1 MNMNMNKYAVGGFV
15 RDRIMSI
22 PSKDLD
28 FSVEA
33 DSFESM
39 VEGLE
44 DEGVEIYLTTPEYF
58 TVRGKHP
65 KWGAVDYVW
74 ARKDGPYSDGR
85 RPDYVEPGTLEDD
98 LERRDFTMNAL
109 AVRECDLD
117 FFIRTGSTDAVM
129 DFHGGLRDIE
139 NKVIHAVGIADNRLK
154 EDALRVIRAMRF
166 AVTKNMTIS
175 MSVTKA
181 INSIEVEDAFR
192 NISVDRISAELTKM
206 IKHEPKSV
214 FMVFYKFP
222 QYADMII
229 DKGVWF
235 KPTLEKR

>member
-1 MNMNMNKYAVGGFV
+1 MRMKKYAVGGFV
-15 RDRIMSI
+15 RDRIMDI

-39 VEGLE
+39 VLGLE
-44 DEGVEIYLTTPEYF
+44 EEGVEIYLKTSQYF

-85 RPDYVEPGTLEDD
+85 RPDYVKPGTLEDD

-117 FFIRTGSTDAVM
+117 FFIRTGSAEAVM
-129 DFHGGLRDIE
+129 DFHGGLEDIK
-139 NKVIHAVGIADNRLK
+139 NKVIHSVGVADKRLE

-166 AVTKNMTIS
+166 AITKEMSIS
-175 MSVTKA
+175 MSVA
-181 INSIEVEDAFR
+181 NAMNSEEVENAFKD
-192 NISVDRISAELTKM
+192 ISADRISSELAKM
-206 IKHEPKSV
+206 IKYEPKSV
-214 FMVFYKFP
+214 FMTFYKFP